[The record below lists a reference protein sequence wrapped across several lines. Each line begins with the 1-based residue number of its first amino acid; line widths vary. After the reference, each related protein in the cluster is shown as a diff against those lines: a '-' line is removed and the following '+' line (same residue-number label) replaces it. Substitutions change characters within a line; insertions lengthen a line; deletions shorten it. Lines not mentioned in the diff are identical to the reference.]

1 MGGYFKFIFEL
12 SDKNQL
18 QSCLFSDNIIQ
29 YRQCAIHVCNFKSK
43 YNNVK
48 HRNIWR
54 IWIIV
59 EGKPKQK
66 VHIMDSSGSEL
77 LKLLKTFTSGMKNN
91 SLVDN
96 QMKSLN
102 SSHGLDRMLGW
113 ETKASNLSGDAI
125 SQSYNDTLR

>member
-1 MGGYFKFIFEL
+1 
-12 SDKNQL
+12 
-18 QSCLFSDNIIQ
+18 
-29 YRQCAIHVCNFKSK
+29 
-43 YNNVK
+43 
-48 HRNIWR
+48 
-54 IWIIV
+54 
-59 EGKPKQK
+59 
-66 VHIMDSSGSEL
+66 MDSSGSEL

-102 SSHGLDRMLGW
+102 SSHGLDRLLDW